1 MVMKYAR
8 AYRENSV
15 SVVGHANGIIPPDY
29 FNEACLFLQHMFR
42 DRTFSV

>member
-15 SVVGHANGIIPPDY
+15 SVVGHANGTIPPDSV
-29 FNEACLFLQHMFR
+29 NETCLFLQHMFR
-42 DRTFSV
+42 DGTFSV